1 MTALLD
7 TDTVICL
14 LRGLRITEARSAR
27 QEQWKALGERIFQRA
42 RGWSAAGRETAL
54 SAITVAELE
63 FGARQSPDSAREMAT
78 VYRALTPFA
87 LLDFDARDCA
97 FHYGEVRHALESR
110 GQGIGGLD
118 TLIAAHALAIG
129 ATLVT
134 NNTGEFAGVPGLKI
148 ENWTAE
154 TTAQS

>member
-1 MTALLD
+1 MIALLD
-7 TDTVICL
+7 TDTVIYL
-14 LRGLRITEARSAR
+14 LRGLRITEAKSAR
-27 QEQWKALGERIFQRA
+27 QSQWKAQGERIFKRA

-63 FGARQSPDSAREMAT
+63 FGARQSRDYAREREA
-78 VYRALTPFA
+78 VHRALTPFA
-87 LLDFDARDCA
+87 LLEFDARDCA

-110 GQGIGGLD
+110 GRGIGGLD

-134 NNTGEFAGVPGLKI
+134 NNTGKFSRVPGLKI

-154 TTAQS
+154 TEAS